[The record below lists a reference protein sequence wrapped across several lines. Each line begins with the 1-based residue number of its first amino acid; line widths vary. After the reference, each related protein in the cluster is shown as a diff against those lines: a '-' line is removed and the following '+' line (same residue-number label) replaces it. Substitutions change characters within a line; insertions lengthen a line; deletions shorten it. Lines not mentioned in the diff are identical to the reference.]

1 MLGGVLLLQGSA
13 VSERPYAGGV
23 ITYEV
28 SAGESI
34 ASLGARFGLEPRT
47 LAADNGI
54 APTTVLKAGHT
65 LVIDNRH
72 VLPEHPVDGIVVN
85 VPQRMLFV
93 FIDDR
98 LVGAYPVAVGR
109 RDWRTPLGAFAVS
122 RKEVDPTWDV
132 PSSIQEEMSEAGRG
146 VQTQVPPGPNNP
158 LGDRWIGVSDLAL
171 GIHGTNQPSS
181 IYRFTTHGCIRL
193 HPADAR
199 SLFDV
204 VWIGMPIRI
213 VYQPVLLVLIDPDHV
228 MVEVNTDVYRRAGA
242 PELEIA
248 SRLRELN
255 AEIVDLKTLDE
266 ILRRKAG
273 RGISLERRVR
283 QLDPPSTW

>member
-1 MLGGVLLLQGSA
+1 MLAGVLCLQESA
-13 VSERPYAGGV
+13 VSERQYSGGV

-34 ASLGARFGLEPRT
+34 ASLSGRFGLEPRT
-47 LAADNGI
+47 LAADNGVTP
-54 APTTVLKAGHT
+54 ATVLKVGQT

-72 VLPEHPVDGIVVN
+72 LIPEHPVDGIVIN

-93 FIDDR
+93 FVGDR
-98 LVGAYPVAVGR
+98 LVGAYPIAVGR
-109 RDWRTPLGAFAVS
+109 PDWRTPLGAFAVS

-132 PSSIQEEMSEAGRG
+132 PRSIQEEMSEAGRG

-204 VWIGMPIRI
+204 VWIGMLIRI
-213 VYQPVLLVLIDPDHV
+213 IYQPVLVAATDPNHV
-228 MVEVNTDVYRRAGA
+228 MVEVHADVYRRAGV

-248 SRLRELN
+248 RRLRELN
-255 AEIVDLKTLDE
+255 ADIVDLKTLNE

-273 RGISLERRVR
+273 RGISLEHHVR
-283 QLDPPSTW
+283 QPDPSSTW